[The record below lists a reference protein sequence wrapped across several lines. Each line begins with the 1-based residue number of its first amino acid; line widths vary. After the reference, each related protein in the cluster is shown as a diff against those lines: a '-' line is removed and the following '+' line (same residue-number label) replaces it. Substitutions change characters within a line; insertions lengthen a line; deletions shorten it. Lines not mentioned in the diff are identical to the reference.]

1 MLNIFSLTP
10 TGPLQVNW
18 STPIHQCSVQGEWVL
33 EIKEMKSA
41 TKIFFT
47 VAVSDMLE
55 KYKKNI
61 YWDKNPK
68 FLKGRPHM

>member
-55 KYKKNI
+55 KYKKKHI
-61 YWDKNPK
+61 
-68 FLKGRPHM
+68 LR